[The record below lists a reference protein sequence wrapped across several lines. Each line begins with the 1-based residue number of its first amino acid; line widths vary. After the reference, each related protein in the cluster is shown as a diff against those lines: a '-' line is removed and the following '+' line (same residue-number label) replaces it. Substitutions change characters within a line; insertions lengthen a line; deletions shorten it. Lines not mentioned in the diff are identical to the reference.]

1 MQHWWKNDLE
11 EEIADFKRTQAA
23 RIRPIRFSIQ
33 KIRAMS
39 DEEIMS
45 ILSGE
50 AGIEG
55 TLYHDTL
62 HLLSTELNRREIQR
76 ASRPHWTTVPAFWL
90 TVVAAAGG
98 VAGVVATVVVA
109 FLQSK

>member
-1 MQHWWKNDLE
+1 MNQWDIEGANRMARD
-11 EEIADFKRTQAA
+11 AA
-23 RIRPIRFSIQ
+23 RHMARTRPIRFSSHE
-33 KIRAMS
+33 IRAMS
-39 DEEIMS
+39 DEEIMQVM
-45 ILSGE
+45 SGDS
-50 AGIEG
+50 GIEG
-55 TLYHDTL
+55 TLYHDML

-76 ASRPHWTTVPAFWL
+76 ASKPHWTTVPAFWL

>member
-1 MQHWWKNDLE
+1 MDKWEEARLNDLM
-11 EEIADFKRTQAA
+11 RTTSVQAA
-23 RIRPIRFSIQ
+23 RMRPIRFSIQ

-76 ASRPHWTTVPAFWL
+76 ASKPHWTTVPAFWL

>member
-1 MQHWWKNDLE
+1 MEQH
-11 EEIADFKRTQAA
+11 EIDRLNELTRSHRAQMA
-23 RIRPIRFSIQ
+23 RIQPVRFSIQ
-33 KIRAMS
+33 KIRTMS
-39 DEEIMS
+39 DEEIMA

-76 ASRPHWTTVPAFWL
+76 ASKPHWTTVPAFWL